1 MKKTAIF
8 AFVLS
13 TVLTSAWAQAP
24 RQNYRQFFFNPYLY
38 NSAFA
43 GMSGN
48 TELNVVYKKQLM
60 GFKDAPASVGANL
73 QLPTSSKVV
82 LAFNF
87 TSNTEALLRNT
98 SLTGTFGYVV
108 PIDKKQSLRFGLTGG
123 IGLKRLDLTAE
134 ELNTGDP
141 AMLNAAAS
149 NYYAD
154 GRFGFAYTNA
164 GFRLGIAL
172 TELFQS
178 DPFQDEFNKF
188 SIANLQNRIYS
199 ASYRFN
205 LDRFE
210 RFSLEPY
217 VIYHQSADKVY
228 NAWEAAT
235 LAYFKDKLW
244 TGVGYHEQKGV
255 SLFFGMNVMD
265 KMRFSYSYEFPP
277 FQSDAPTFSAH
288 ELQLTLR
295 LGKNRDAGQQAYP
308 RAAMSTDFN
317 Q

>member
-8 AFVLS
+8 LFVLS
-13 TVLTSAWAQAP
+13 TLVTSAWAQAP

-43 GMSGN
+43 GSSGN
-48 TELNVVYKKQLM
+48 KELNVVYKKQLM

-73 QLPTSSKVV
+73 QLPTSGKVV

-98 SLTGTFGYVV
+98 SVTGTFGYVV
-108 PIDKKQSLRFGLTGG
+108 PIDNKQSLRFGLTGG
-123 IGLKRLDLTAE
+123 IGLKRLNLTAE

-141 AMLNAAAS
+141 AMINAASA

-154 GRFGFAYTNA
+154 GRFGVAYTNA
-164 GFRLGIAL
+164 GLKIGVAL

-178 DPFQDEFNKF
+178 DPFADEFNKF
-188 SIANLQNRIYS
+188 SIANLRNRIYS
-199 ASYRFN
+199 ASYRFK

-210 RFSLEPY
+210 RFAVEPY
-217 VIYHQSADKVY
+217 VIYHQSADKTY
-228 NAWEAAT
+228 NAWEAAA
-235 LAYFKDKLW
+235 LAYFQDKLW
-244 TGVGYHEQKGV
+244 AGAGYHEQKGAA
-255 SLFFGMNVMD
+255 LFFGLNVME
-265 KMRFSYSYEFPP
+265 KLRFSYSYEFPP
-277 FQSDAPTFSAH
+277 FRSDVSTLSSH

-295 LGKNRDAGQQAYP
+295 LGKSDKTDQPAYP
-308 RAAMSTDFN
+308 RRSMSNRFR
-317 Q
+317 